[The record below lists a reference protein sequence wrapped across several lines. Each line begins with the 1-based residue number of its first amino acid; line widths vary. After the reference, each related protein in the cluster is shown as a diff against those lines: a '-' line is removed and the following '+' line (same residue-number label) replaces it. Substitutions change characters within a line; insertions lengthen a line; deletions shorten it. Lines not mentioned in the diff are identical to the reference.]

1 MTGALNAVDIRGRDG
16 VSLRETWADG
26 PVSLLGLAV
35 AGFPNLFTITGPMS
49 PSVLS
54 NMAVS
59 IEQHVDWISD
69 CLAYLRDNSLG
80 AIEATP
86 QTQADWVG
94 QVADVAAATLYPR
107 ADSCYLGANVP
118 GKPRVFMAYL
128 GGVGAFRE
136 MRLRRERRLPRL
148 HRRASPAGGRNH

>member
-1 MTGALNAVDIRGRDG
+1 
-16 VSLRETWADG
+16 
-26 PVSLLGLAV
+26 
-35 AGFPNLFTITGPMS
+35 MS

-69 CLAYLRDNSLG
+69 CLAYLRDNGLG
-80 AIEATP
+80 AIEPTP

-107 ADSCYLGANVP
+107 ADSWYLGANMP

-136 MRLRRERRLPRL
+136 ICDSVANDGYRGFTVEP
-148 HRRASPAGGRNH
+148 APAGGRNH